1 VSLEARC
8 SQNAI
13 LTLRATDIS
22 ITVMLWLLP
31 LWISTAMP
39 DLSGSCS
46 THTVSWP
53 PHQRRRGRDVAGCW
67 CQRLISRPWAL
78 AVSTSHSRTSLA
90 EKPVIPGHVACSIA
104 GYLHGLSRSK
114 FSHPCLHIN
123 INSRCPSARGAG
135 CGTNSAASGQPCR
148 LVSPANCDRRFGI
161 LNGRDQ
167 RRAKPLTNFL
177 TTSQTA
183 VCPRCGHCSPEHW
196 GNWRLLPAASRVDS
210 RVRHPDGRV
219 EMVRLHRS
227 AQLLHRR

>member
-1 VSLEARC
+1 MSLEARR

-13 LTLRATDIS
+13 RTLRATDKS
-22 ITVMLWLLP
+22 IAVMLWLLP

-39 DLSGSCS
+39 DFSGSCS
-46 THTVSWP
+46 THILASPPTPPRTGRCWVLVSTVHITP
-53 PHQRRRGRDVAGCW
+53 
-67 CQRLISRPWAL
+67 LAL
-78 AVSTSHSRTSLA
+78 ALSTSHSRTSLA

-104 GYLHGLSRSK
+104 GYLHRRPRNK

-135 CGTNSAASGQPCR
+135 CGTNNAASGQPCR
-148 LVSPANCDRRFGI
+148 LVSPANCDRRLGI

-167 RRAKPLTNFL
+167 RRAKPLTSFL

-183 VCPRCGHCSPEHW
+183 VCPRCGHCSPEYW
-196 GNWRLLPAASRVDS
+196 GNWRLLPAASQVDS
-210 RVRHPDGRV
+210 QVRHPDGRV